1 MAKTEH
7 VKKLRISN
15 LIILCVFVVCIFMS
29 IRFLV
34 NGLVRKNVSLN
45 VSSTPNIS
53 YKVHLKQNSFY
64 EDNVLDPGMKYVASL
79 IDYIDTNVN
88 YTIKS
93 SILMDYDYSYY
104 IDATARVY
112 GDNAKTSVLFEKT
125 NVLLEEKKLSAT
137 NTDNVVINENL
148 KINYNEYN
156 KLISS
161 FKTSYDITALSD
173 VSVVLHVKAKAKNSN
188 LVKEVTID
196 DSKSKIVIPLTE
208 QTVNIEIT
216 KKDEPNLYNKSDD
229 EKKSIKDYKDLIIAV
244 VFLIITIVLLL
255 KIMDMFHLNETN
267 AKNEYKKQL
276 KKILREYDLIIAN
289 VDNPVDEKKY
299 EVINISSFTELKDVH
314 DNIGTPIL
322 FYEERKN
329 QKSVFVLVK
338 DNLLYKY
345 VLKVST
351 KKKEK

>member
-1 MAKTEH
+1 MPKTEH
-7 VKKLRISN
+7 VKKLRIKN
-15 LIILCVFVVCIFMS
+15 LLILCAFVICIFMS
-29 IRFLV
+29 IKYLV
-34 NGLVRKNVSLN
+34 KGLVKENVSVS
-45 VSSTPNIS
+45 VSSTPSIN
-53 YKVHLKQNSFY
+53 YKVHLKQNAFY
-64 EDNVLDPGMKYVASL
+64 EENVLDPGMKYVASL
-79 IDYIDTNVN
+79 IDYIDTNIS

-125 NVLLEEKKLSAT
+125 NMLLEEKKLNVT
-137 NTDNVVINENL
+137 NVDNVVINENL
-148 KINYNEYN
+148 KIDYNEYN

-196 DSKSKIVIPLTE
+196 DSNSRLVVPLTE

-216 KKDEPNLYNKSDD
+216 KKDEPNLYNKSD
-229 EKKSIKDYKDLIIAV
+229 EKKTIKSYKDLIIAGV
-244 VFLIITIVLLL
+244 LLIITVILLL
-255 KIMDMFHLNETN
+255 KIMDMLHLNETSS
-267 AKNEYKKQL
+267 KQEYKKNL
-276 KKILREYDLIIAN
+276 NKILREYDLIIAN
-289 VDNPVDEKKY
+289 VDNPVDEKNY

-322 FYEERKN
+322 FFEEKKN

-345 VLKVST
+345 VLKVT
-351 KKKEK
+351 EKKKSK

>member
-1 MAKTEH
+1 MPKTEH
-7 VKKLRISN
+7 VKKLRIKN
-15 LIILCVFVVCIFMS
+15 LLILCAFVICIFMS
-29 IRFLV
+29 IKYLV
-34 NGLVRKNVSLN
+34 KGLVKENVSVS
-45 VSSTPNIS
+45 VSSTPSIN
-53 YKVHLKQNSFY
+53 YKVHLKQNAFY
-64 EDNVLDPGMKYVASL
+64 EENVLDPGMKYVASL
-79 IDYIDTNVN
+79 IDYIDTNIS

-125 NVLLEEKKLSAT
+125 NMLLEEKKLNVT
-137 NTDNVVINENL
+137 HVDNVVINENL
-148 KINYNEYN
+148 KIDYNEYN

-196 DSKSKIVIPLTE
+196 DSNSRLVVPLTE

-216 KKDEPNLYNKSDD
+216 KKDEPNLYNKSD
-229 EKKSIKDYKDLIIAV
+229 EKKTIKSYKDLIIAGV
-244 VFLIITIVLLL
+244 LLIITVILLL
-255 KIMDMFHLNETN
+255 KIMDMLHLNEIN
-267 AKNEYKKQL
+267 SKQEYKKNL
-276 KKILREYDLIIAN
+276 NKILREYDLIIAN
-289 VDNPVDEKKY
+289 VDNPVDEKNY

-322 FYEERKN
+322 FFEEKKN

-345 VLKVST
+345 VLKVT
-351 KKKEK
+351 EKKKSK

>member
-1 MAKTEH
+1 MPKTEH
-7 VKKLRISN
+7 VKKLRIKN
-15 LIILCVFVVCIFMS
+15 LLVLCAFVICIFMS
-29 IRFLV
+29 IKYLV
-34 NGLVRKNVSLN
+34 KGLVKENVSVN
-45 VSSTPNIS
+45 VSSTPSIN
-53 YKVHLKQNSFY
+53 YKVHLKQNAFY
-64 EDNVLDPGMKYVASL
+64 EENILDPGMKYVASL
-79 IDYIDTNVN
+79 IDYIDTNIS

-125 NVLLEEKKLSAT
+125 NMLLEEKKLNVT
-137 NTDNVVINENL
+137 NVDNVVINENL
-148 KINYNEYN
+148 KIDYNEYN

-196 DSKSKIVIPLTE
+196 DSNSRLVVPLTE

-216 KKDEPNLYNKSDD
+216 KKDEPNLYNKSD
-229 EKKSIKDYKDLIIAV
+229 EKKTIKSYKDLIIAGV
-244 VFLIITIVLLL
+244 LLIITVILLL
-255 KIMDMFHLNETN
+255 KIMDMLHLNETN
-267 AKNEYKKQL
+267 SKVEYKKNL
-276 KKILREYDLIIAN
+276 NKILREYDLIIAN
-289 VDNPVDEKKY
+289 VDNPVDEKNY

-322 FYEERKN
+322 FFEEKKN

-345 VLKVST
+345 VLKVEE
-351 KKKEK
+351 KKKSK